1 MDQAITLLSAAQDSA
16 SQMAVLAAGNVP
28 DPGNGSAPPGV
39 GGAFEDIMGW
49 AKWIALGIC
58 VLGLIFIGAR
68 MAVNSRRGE
77 GGELLGALGMAMGG
91 VCIIAG
97 AVAVVGFLVTAS
109 SEEEAAGALH
119 SETVVAAV
127 QVENDG

>member
-1 MDQAITLLSAAQDSA
+1 MDQAIALLGAAQDSA
-16 SQMAVLAAGNVP
+16 SQVAIVAGNIP

-39 GGAFEDIMGW
+39 GAAFEDIMGW

-109 SEEEAAGALH
+109 SEPAASAVH
-119 SETVVAAV
+119 SETAVVAAAQV
-127 QVENDG
+127 QNDG